1 MKTGKKSSKLK
12 RKPSVALL
20 LIDVINDLAF
30 EGADTLLEQA
40 VPMARNL
47 EHLKLRAI
55 KKGIPCIYINDN
67 FGHWKSD
74 FRLIFK
80 HCTSKYSRGAQ
91 ISRRLR
97 PRSSDYFVLKPKH
110 SGFFATTLDILL
122 KYLEID
128 TLIITG
134 IAANICVL
142 FTANDAY
149 MRDYQLHVPSDCV
162 ASESTENTRHSL
174 QQIKTILKAN
184 IQPST
189 EMDLVALAAKPSAR
203 PRFPGRH
210 KLIRK

>member
-1 MKTGKKSSKLK
+1 VTTSKKSKLVK

-20 LIDVINDLAF
+20 LIDVINDLEF
-30 EGADTLLEQA
+30 EGANALLEQA
-40 VPMARNL
+40 VPMARQL
-47 EHLKLRAI
+47 AQLKLRVV
-55 KKGIPCIYINDN
+55 KEGIPCIYVNDN

-80 HCTSKYSRGAQ
+80 HCTGKHVRGAQ

-97 PRSSDYFVLKPKH
+97 PLASDFFVLKPKH

-122 KYLEID
+122 KYLDID

-149 MRDYQLHVPSDCV
+149 MRDYQLYVPSDCV
-162 ASESTENTRHSL
+162 ASESTEGTQYSL
-174 QQIKTILKAN
+174 RQIETILKAN
-184 IQPST
+184 TQLSAEI
-189 EMDLVALAAKPSAR
+189 DLSALAAKPSEQ
-203 PRFPGRH
+203 PRLPERH

>member
-1 MKTGKKSSKLK
+1 
-12 RKPSVALL
+12 
-20 LIDVINDLAF
+20 
-30 EGADTLLEQA
+30 
-40 VPMARNL
+40 MARNL